1 MTRSMEITM
10 KKLSHIDERQRP
22 RMVDVSPKGLS
33 HRVATAS
40 GWIALKPA
48 TVRLIRASTI
58 AKGNVLVTAELAG
71 IQAAKQTA
79 SLIPLCH
86 IVPLTKVAVTATLRR
101 NGVAVTSEVKCTDRT
116 GVEMEALTAVSVAL
130 LTVYDMCKAVD
141 KTMTLADIRLVEKI
155 KTPVGGA

>member
-1 MTRSMEITM
+1 M
-10 KKLSHIDERQRP
+10 KKLTHIDEQQRP
-22 RMVDVSPKGLS
+22 RMVDVSHKCLS

-40 GWIALKPA
+40 GWIALQPA
-48 TVRLIRASTI
+48 TVRLVRANKI
-58 AKGNVLVTAELAG
+58 AKGNVLLTAELAG

-86 IVPLTKVAVTATLRR
+86 IVPLTKIAVTATLRR
-101 NGVAVTSEVKCTDRT
+101 DGVAVESAINCTDRT

-141 KTMTLADIRLVEKI
+141 KKMTLTDIHLVS
-155 KTPVGGA
+155 KTKQPAGMP

>member
-1 MTRSMEITM
+1 MI
-10 KKLSHIDERQRP
+10 KKLTHLDEQHRP

-40 GWIALKPA
+40 GFITLQPA
-48 TVRLIRASTI
+48 TVRLVRANQI
-58 AKGNVLVTAELAG
+58 AKGNVLLTAELAG

-101 NGVAVTSEVKCTDRT
+101 NGIAMKSEVKCTDRT

-141 KTMTLADIRLVEKI
+141 KKMALTGIRLDS
-155 KTPVGGA
+155 KTKQPTTPETGAGI